1 MLQPVASSPLLSTV
15 TQPLVTQADQNR
27 QFVDPH
33 GHFAQ
38 VDQTSAPH
46 FLPQPFPVH
55 QQMQVPMFP
64 MGQTMPDQQFAG
76 FHPDP
81 SMFQPQPPMGQQF
94 FPEGMPPQMAPAPIQ
109 QGPQHF
115 QGPPGPGFH
124 PGMFQPGPGPHP
136 MDANFMPPGHNQSML
151 MDHYPSHIGPG
162 TGTNLQND
170 LIPGHS
176 THHGMGHAPALLPLP
191 DMGNSQ
197 GPPTQPDMERKPALL
212 PLPDMGNAQ
221 DPTPNLDVRCVPGP
235 PVQSDLRHA
244 SGHHTQ
250 NDSRPLILPQIQHER
265 QSGMEKEPVSGTR
278 PRSVPGN
285 QTHRGYNE
293 PEPEDRYDRT
303 PVPDCE
309 IDDEDGLEFK
319 HGFGGPGI
327 PGHPGLK
334 QEAHSKES
342 VSIETKELKR
352 RGKRVSRFE
361 PREQD
366 STSIEQPTKMEQP
379 VQIEHFE
386 DATKI
391 DQPAKNDQLAKTEQP
406 TKIEEIQK
414 TDEKPPKSI
423 DHTGFGKWQPVSPL
437 TKADIVSELP
447 GGQFSVVESQSGQY
461 GVTPEDASTDLGLDS
476 TPQNQFEDMSDNDGV
491 AGKPMKVKSRWRR
504 ASEAETPPPPP
515 PPSKKYGK
523 QPKEV
528 IKEVK
533 EAKDMEDDEVIP
545 INFDLIDENIH
556 LAER

>member
-1 MLQPVASSPLLSTV
+1 MLLQPITSSPLPSTV
-15 TQPLVTQADQNR
+15 TQPLVTQTDQNH

-38 VDQTSAPH
+38 ADQTSAPH

-81 SMFQPQPPMGQQF
+81 SMFQSQPPMGPQF
-94 FPEGMPPQMAPAPIQ
+94 FPEGMPPQMASAPMQ

-136 MDANFMPPGHNQSML
+136 MDANFMPPGHNQSMH
-151 MDHYPSHIGPG
+151 MEHYPGHIGPG
-162 TGTNLQND
+162 PGTNLQND
-170 LIPGHS
+170 LIPGHP
-176 THHGMGHAPALLPLP
+176 THHGMGHAPGLLPLP

-197 GPPTQPDMERKPALL
+197 GPPSQLDMEHKPALL
-212 PLPDMGNAQ
+212 PLPDMGCAQ
-221 DPTPNLDVRCVPGP
+221 DPPPNLDMGHVPGPP

-250 NDSRPLILPQIQHER
+250 NDSRSLILPQGQHER
-265 QSGMEKEPVSGTR
+265 RPGTEVDRVRGTR
-278 PRSVPGN
+278 QRSVSD
-285 QTHRGYNE
+285 QTNRGYNE
-293 PEPEDRYDRT
+293 PESEEQYDLT

-309 IDDEDGLEFK
+309 IDDEDALEFK

-327 PGHPGLK
+327 PGHPVLK
-334 QEAHSKES
+334 QAANSKEN
-342 VSIETKELKR
+342 VPIETKELKR

-366 STSIEQPTKMEQP
+366 STPIEQPIKMEQP
-379 VQIEHFE
+379 VKMEHYE

-391 DQPAKNDQLAKTEQP
+391 DQPAKNDQLEKTEQLI
-406 TKIEEIQK
+406 KIEEIQK
-414 TDEKPPKSI
+414 TDEKPLKSI
-423 DHTGFGKWQPVSPL
+423 DHTGFGKWQPVSPVKSVASVD
-437 TKADIVSELP
+437 TVSGLS
-447 GGQFSVVESQSGQY
+447 GGQTSVEPQSRHY
-461 GVTPEDASTDLGLDS
+461 GITPEDASNDLGLDS
-476 TPQNQFEDMSDNDGV
+476 TPQNQFEDMSDNDSA
-491 AGKPMKVKSRWRR
+491 AGKPMKMKSRWRR

-523 QPKEV
+523 QHKEV
-528 IKEVK
+528 VK
-533 EAKDMEDDEVIP
+533 EKDIEDDEVIP
-545 INFDLIDENIH
+545 IDFDLIDENIH